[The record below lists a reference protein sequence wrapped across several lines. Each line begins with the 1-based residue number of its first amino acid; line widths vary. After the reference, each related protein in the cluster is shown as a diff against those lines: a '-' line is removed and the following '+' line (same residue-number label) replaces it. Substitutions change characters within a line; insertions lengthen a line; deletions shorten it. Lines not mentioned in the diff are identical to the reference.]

1 MGFYILSYRCNLG
14 ENTATGTTQSKAILS
29 VCFYQTSHGASR
41 MYQTVSFKRFKH
53 DWGIP
58 NLKHQN
64 DSQDFKLTFSFT
76 KPKI

>member
-1 MGFYILSYRCNLG
+1 MGIYILRYRCNLG

-29 VCFYQTSHGASR
+29 VCFYQSSHGASM
-41 MYQTVSFKRFKH
+41 MYQTVSFNRFKH

-58 NLKHQN
+58 NLKHKT
-64 DSQDFKLTFSFT
+64 DSKLLKLTFSFT